1 MKVAFDAAA
10 LNERGTSV
18 ATFDYARGCALAGIE
33 PVVLYDLDADHN
45 PTVMARFA
53 KAFELAGY
61 KSPEDRAR
69 IVRETKA
76 EVYYKLKFD
85 YFDFTLVPGAL
96 NAVHCAFDFDRPH
109 GDVYAYVSE
118 WLSDHAARGRQPFVP
133 HIVELPAAQSD
144 FRAAWGIP
152 QEALVVGRYG
162 GSTTFD
168 IKFAHAAVRNAVE
181 ARKDMWF
188 AFVNTEKFCDHPRV
202 LFKEALID
210 PQQKA
215 DYIASCDIMLHARS
229 IGETFGLAI
238 AEFAAGNRPFLCWA
252 GGRDRNHIWLQRNPD
267 FVYRGQGD
275 LERKLLALQKVDCRL
290 NGVPLR
296 DFETARVIP
305 KFVDVFLSGP
315 KPSTVA
321 QTTLPLKL
329 RRKVKNFVRKR
340 LDEVALKDR
349 SVYK

>member
-18 ATFDYARGCALAGIE
+18 ATYDYARGCGLSGVE
-33 PVVLYDLDADHN
+33 PLVLYDLAAEHN
-45 PTVMARFA
+45 PVVMARFA
-53 KAFELAGY
+53 DAFELAGY

-69 IVRETKA
+69 IVREARA

-85 YFDFTLVPGAL
+85 YFDAALVPGVL

-133 HIVELPAAQSD
+133 HIVELPPAGEN

-152 QEALVVGRYG
+152 QDALVVGRYG

-168 IKFAHAAVRNAVE
+168 IKFAQDAVRNIVE
-181 ARKDMWF
+181 ARPDIWF

-202 LFKEALID
+202 LFKAPLID

-215 DYIASCDIMLHARS
+215 DYIGSCDIMLHARS

-238 AEFAAGNRPFLCWA
+238 AEFAAGGRPFLCWA
-252 GGRDRNHIWLQRNPD
+252 GGRDRNHIWMQTNPD

-275 LERKLLALQKVDCRL
+275 LERKLLALQKHDCVIA
-290 NGVPLR
+290 GGPVR
-296 DFETARVIP
+296 DFESARVIP
-305 KFVDVFLSGP
+305 KFIDVFLSGA
-315 KPSTVA
+315 KPSSVA
-321 QTTLPLKL
+321 ATTLPLKL

-340 LDEVALKDR
+340 LDEVVLRDR